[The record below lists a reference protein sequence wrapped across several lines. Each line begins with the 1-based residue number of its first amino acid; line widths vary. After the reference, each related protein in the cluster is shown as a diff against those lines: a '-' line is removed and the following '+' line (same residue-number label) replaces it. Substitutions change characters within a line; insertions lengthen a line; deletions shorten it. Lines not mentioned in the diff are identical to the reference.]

1 MLLKISGCL
10 LVIAATTLT
19 GITRAD
25 KIQEQYRQMR
35 VLQRLLYMLES
46 EIRYAHTHL
55 GEIFLRV
62 SRRVKEPYR
71 DWLLSME
78 KRMGQTDSGT
88 FETIWRQAVTV
99 NLSSSGLPARE
110 VDRLSQLGAQQI
122 SSLVKIFRAKILPQ
136 LRISLAARL
145 GNLPAQNVGIQA

>member
-46 EIRYAHTHL
+46 EIRYANTHL
-55 GEIFLRV
+55 
-62 SRRVKEPYR
+62 
-71 DWLLSME
+71 
-78 KRMGQTDSGT
+78 
-88 FETIWRQAVTV
+88 
-99 NLSSSGLPARE
+99 
-110 VDRLSQLGAQQI
+110 
-122 SSLVKIFRAKILPQ
+122 
-136 LRISLAARL
+136 
-145 GNLPAQNVGIQA
+145 

>member
-62 SRRVKEPYR
+62 SRRVMEHYR

-88 FETIWRQAVTV
+88 FEMIRP
-99 NLSSSGLPARE
+99 G
-110 VDRLSQLGAQQI
+110 RLTGSASLGR
-122 SSLVKIFRAKILPQ
+122 SLESWTWNCSFGCCLCTR
-136 LRISLAARL
+136 
-145 GNLPAQNVGIQA
+145 NN